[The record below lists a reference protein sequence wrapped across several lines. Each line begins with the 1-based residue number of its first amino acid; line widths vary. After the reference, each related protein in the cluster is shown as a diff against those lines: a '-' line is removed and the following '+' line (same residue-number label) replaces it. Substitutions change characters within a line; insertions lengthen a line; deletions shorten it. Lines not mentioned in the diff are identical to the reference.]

1 MRKLVLGAWCL
12 AFGAGL
18 AGCCYLCGNVDYPET
33 VDEGFVSL
41 FNGKDLSGW
50 YGSKKYDVETIEVKL
65 NNGTVVKQPVIACF
79 PDREVEKD
87 CGNLLTEKEYRRKNC
102 RIYLNSSIVEMR
114 QETAGL
120 TETDSDCT

>member
-1 MRKLVLGAWCL
+1 MKKTVLGACCL

-18 AGCCYLCGNVDYPET
+18 AGCCCLCGDGDYPET

-50 YGSKKYDVETIEVKL
+50 YGSKKYGVETIEVKL

-87 CGNLLTEKEYRRKNC
+87 CGNLLTEKDFKGKTIDVKGFVDFYSGSYQIKVFSAND
-102 RIYLNSSIVEMR
+102 IVVH
-114 QETAGL
+114 
-120 TETDSDCT
+120 